1 VEPGRESP
9 PVRETR
15 NVNVPGPIVDLQLE
29 SRPETLTIVRGMLSG
44 VAELLEMDAELLD
57 DLKTAT
63 SEACNNVVLHAYGAR
78 TGPMQIRVFADAGEL
93 RIVVDDRGT
102 GPGVVGAWSADG
114 FAEGIGVSVIGALAR
129 EATFSGRSGG
139 GTEVA
144 MSFAAVRDGRR
155 LFAAP
160 QAAAGGDIGE
170 MPLHENELG
179 MTLSPV
185 SLLTGV
191 LGRLARTLAAAAHFS
206 LDRFSDVYLVTD
218 ALAAHAADAVA
229 GERIVAHLS
238 AAERRL
244 ELVLGPF
251 APGTGAALSA
261 TGADPLS
268 SPLAM
273 LADEVSVID
282 GVDEESLRV
291 VVVDHRR

>member
-1 VEPGRESP
+1 MTAS
-9 PVRETR
+9 
-15 NVNVPGPIVDLQLE
+15 GPIVVLQLE
-29 SRPETLTIVRGMLSG
+29 SRPQTLTIVRGMLSG
-44 VAELLEMDAELLD
+44 VAELLEMDPELLD

-63 SEACNNVVLHAYGAR
+63 SEACNNVVLHAYGET
-78 TGPMQIRVFADAGEL
+78 TGSMCIRVFADADEL
-93 RIVVDDRGT
+93 RVVVEDRGA
-102 GPGVVGAWSADG
+102 GPGGAGVAG
-114 FAEGIGVSVIGALAR
+114 GEGIGVSVMRALAR
-129 EATFSGRSGG
+129 EATFRSRAGG

-144 MSFAAVRDGRR
+144 MVFGAVRDGHR

-160 QAAAGGDIGE
+160 RAAAAHDEGE
-170 MPLHENELG
+170 APLRENELE

-185 SLLTGV
+185 ALLTGV

-229 GERIVAHLS
+229 GDRIVAHVM
-238 AAERRL
+238 AEERRL

-251 APGTGAALSA
+251 APGTGAALA
-261 TGADPLS
+261 VVGADPLS

-273 LADEVSVID
+273 LADEVSVIAGD
-282 GVDEESLRV
+282 DQESLRV

>member
-1 VEPGRESP
+1 LNA
-9 PVRETR
+9 T
-15 NVNVPGPIVDLQLE
+15 GPIVGLQLE
-29 SRPETLTIVRGMLSG
+29 SRPQTLTIVRGMLSG
-44 VAELLEMDAELLD
+44 VAELLEMDPELLD

-63 SEACNNVVLHAYGAR
+63 SEACNNVVLHAYGAD
-78 TGPMQIRVFADAGEL
+78 TGSMQIRIFADADEL
-93 RIVVDDRGT
+93 RVVVDDRGT
-102 GPGVVGAWSADG
+102 GPGDAGTPRADG
-114 FAEGIGVSVIGALAR
+114 FAEGIGVSVIRALAH

-144 MSFAAVRDGRR
+144 MSFGAVRDGRR

-160 QAAAGGDIGE
+160 QSAAAGDIGE
-170 MPLHENELG
+170 ATLHENELG
-179 MTLSPV
+179 ITLSPV

-206 LDRFSDVYLVTD
+206 LDRFSDIYLVTD

-238 AAERRL
+238 AGERRL

-251 APGTGAALSA
+251 APGTGAALTVA
-261 TGADPLS
+261 GADPLR

-282 GVDEESLRV
+282 GDDAESLRV

>member
-1 VEPGRESP
+1 LAWGRELS
-9 PVRETR
+9 V
-15 NVNVPGPIVDLQLE
+15 VNAPGPIVGLQLE
-29 SRPETLTIVRGMLSG
+29 SRPQTLTIVRGMLSG

-63 SEACNNVVLHAYGAR
+63 SEACNNVVLHAYGAH
-78 TGPMQIRVFADAGEL
+78 TGPMQIRVFADADAL
-93 RIVVDDRGT
+93 RVVVADRGT
-102 GPGVVGAWSADG
+102 GPGDAQGPSTDG
-114 FAEGIGVSVIGALAR
+114 FPEGIGVSVIRALAR
-129 EATFSGRSGG
+129 EATFSGRPGG

-144 MSFAAVRDGRR
+144 MSFGAERDGRR

-160 QAAAGGDIGE
+160 HAAVAGDLGE
-170 MPLHENELG
+170 AALHENELG
-179 MTLSPV
+179 LTLSPI

-218 ALAAHAADAVA
+218 ALAAHAADAA
-229 GERIVAHLS
+229 DGERILAHLS
-238 AAERRL
+238 AGERRL

-251 APGTGAALSA
+251 APGTGAALTVA
-261 TGADPLS
+261 GADPLS

-282 GVDEESLRV
+282 GDGEESLRV

>member
-1 VEPGRESP
+1 LAWGRELS
-9 PVRETR
+9 V
-15 NVNVPGPIVDLQLE
+15 VNAPGPIVGLQLE
-29 SRPETLTIVRGMLSG
+29 SRPQTLTIVRGMLSG

-63 SEACNNVVLHAYGAR
+63 SEACNNVVLHAYGAH
-78 TGPMQIRVFADAGEL
+78 TGPMQIRVFADADAL
-93 RIVVDDRGT
+93 RVVVADRGT
-102 GPGVVGAWSADG
+102 GPGDAQGPSTDG
-114 FAEGIGVSVIGALAR
+114 FPEGIGVSVIRALAR
-129 EATFSGRSGG
+129 EATFSGRPGG

-144 MSFAAVRDGRR
+144 MSFGAERDGRR

-160 QAAAGGDIGE
+160 HAAVAGDLGE
-170 MPLHENELG
+170 AA
-179 MTLSPV
+179 SPI

-218 ALAAHAADAVA
+218 ALAAHAADAA
-229 GERIVAHLS
+229 DGERILAHLS
-238 AAERRL
+238 AGERRL

-251 APGTGAALSA
+251 APGTGAALTVA
-261 TGADPLS
+261 GADPLS

-282 GVDEESLRV
+282 GDGEESLRV